1 MIKNNMKSNKKD
13 GKKSSKKDSN
23 KATNVVLA
31 SGKRKRAVARATL
44 TTGAGRVRINGQLLS
59 TVKPAIARLRIKEPS
74 MLAGEIANKINID
87 VNVMGGGWSAQAEAS
102 RLAIARALVDYTKD
116 KELEKK
122 FIAYDRAL
130 LVADTRYKE
139 QRKPN
144 THSNAR
150 AKRQKSYR

>member
-1 MIKNNMKSNKKD
+1 MVKKI
-13 GKKSSKKDSN
+13 GKQASSKI
-23 KATNVVLA
+23 VILA

-44 TTGAGRVRINGQLLS
+44 QAGTGRVRVNSQLLD
-59 TVKPAIARLRIKEPS
+59 TYMPEMARLRITEPLL
-74 MLAGEIANKINID
+74 LAGAVADKINID
-87 VNVMGGGWSAQAEAS
+87 INVNGGGWSAQADAS
-102 RLAIARALVDYTKD
+102 RLAIARALLDYTKD

-122 FIAYDRAL
+122 YLSYDRAL

>member
-1 MIKNNMKSNKKD
+1 MVKHNKKT
-13 GKKSSKKDSN
+13 SKKDT
-23 KATNVVLA
+23 KASSVTLA

-44 TTGAGRVRINGQLLS
+44 RAGTGRIRINGQLLD
-59 TVKPAIARLRIKEPS
+59 THAPEIARLRIKEPL
-74 MLAGEIANKINID
+74 MLAGAVANKINID
-87 VNVMGGGWSAQAEAS
+87 VNVIGGGWSAQADAS
-102 RLAIARALVDYTKD
+102 RLAIARALVAHTKD

>member
-1 MIKNNMKSNKKD
+1 MKSNV
-13 GKKSSKKDSN
+13 
-23 KATNVVLA
+23 TIA

-44 TTGAGRVRINGQLLS
+44 RAGTGRVRINSKLLELHE
-59 TVKPAIARLRIKEPS
+59 PEIARLRIKEPVL
-74 MLAGEIANKINID
+74 LAGEIGNKVNID
-87 VNVMGGGWSAQAEAS
+87 INVIGGGWSSQADAS
-102 RLAIARALVDYTKD
+102 RLAVARALVDYTKD

-122 FIAYDRAL
+122 YLSYDRGL

-144 THSNAR
+144 THSHAR

>member
-1 MIKNNMKSNKKD
+1 MVSVIS
-13 GKKSSKKDSN
+13 
-23 KATNVVLA
+23 A
-31 SGKRKRAVARATL
+31 SGKRKRAIARASLRAGT
-44 TTGAGRVRINGQLLS
+44 GRVRINSKLLGLCE
-59 TVKPAIARLRIKEPS
+59 PEIARLRIKEPLL
-74 MLAGEIANKINID
+74 LAGDAAKKINVD
-87 VNVMGGGWSAQAEAS
+87 VNVAGGGWSSQADAS
-102 RLAIARALVDYTKD
+102 RLAIARALVKFTKD

-122 FIAYDRAL
+122 YLEYDRGL